1 MFMPRL
7 DACWTVSSHTGC
19 TKISTDHSPWIH
31 TACDVDTASRWLVQT
46 QASMRRYFNGIYK
59 YLRAAKEGR
68 EKLHGHLV
76 QPDSLGIALLAVA
89 SSGQLCTQVSTAPF
103 MWSVP
108 PLQSPWPISHWSIRE
123 GGTGWRRL
131 QACQGVPPAEKC
143 GVSR

>member
-1 MFMPRL
+1 MTVDKPTVMQLVMLSLLMCIFQPGRAKIYFVQARL
-7 DACWTVSSHTGC
+7 DACWTVSSRTGC

-46 QASMRRYFNGIYK
+46 QASMRRYFNGIYR

-89 SSGQLCTQVSTAPF
+89 SSGQLCTQVSTAH
-103 MWSVP
+103 
-108 PLQSPWPISHWSIRE
+108 L
-123 GGTGWRRL
+123 
-131 QACQGVPPAEKC
+131 C
-143 GVSR
+143 GPCHHCSLHGQ